1 MARTLKRT
9 EEGTADSAWLKNLV
23 NNPNIKITDNDSGKD
38 VSQNE
43 LKDIVEKDDKTP
55 EDTTAQKKTEDL
67 SKKVEDQKDKD
78 ATKEDRKKIAEQKK
92 KESEEKQK
100 LADQKRAADDAAR
113 KMKARSNATQ
123 SLLSSVNDK
132 IDEPLQK
139 VGHAVDLFQAAKTP
153 GGIGFLVIL
162 LIFLLWVVVRVDQA
176 GNTRIKQ
183 FWYMLNGKAN
193 LEPSPSIA
201 SRDFASPTGNPG
213 IASGDIPQNTQNTQK
228 VQNAQSLQ
236 NAAIEMITPYLSANT
251 FRVGLPL

>member
-1 MARTLKRT
+1 MARTLKRS

-23 NNPNIKITDNDSGKD
+23 NNPNVRITDNDSGKE
-38 VSQNE
+38 VTQNE
-43 LKDIVEKDDKTP
+43 LKDIVEKDDKSP
-55 EDTTAQKKTEDL
+55 DDTAAQKKTEDL

-78 ATKEDRKKIAEQKK
+78 ASKEERKKIAEQKK
-92 KESEEKQK
+92 KEREEKQK
-100 LADQKRAADDAAR
+100 LAEQKRAADEAAR
-113 KMKARSNATQ
+113 KMNARRNAAQ
-123 SLLSSVNDK
+123 NLLGTVNDK
-132 IDEPLQK
+132 LDQPIEK
-139 VGHAVDLFQAAKTP
+139 VGHALDVFQAAKTP

-193 LEPSPSIA
+193 LEPSPAIG
-201 SRDFASPTGNPG
+201 SRDFASPTGKDN
-213 IASGDIPQNTQNTQK
+213 IASGDIPQNTQNAQK

-251 FRVGLPL
+251 FRVGLPS